1 MWSEQVIGFHILT
14 KLKKK
19 IKGGNFGDK
28 RLKKKKKKELV
39 KW

>member
-1 MWSEQVIGFHILT
+1 MVRAGDWVSYFNKI
-14 KLKKK
+14 KKKK